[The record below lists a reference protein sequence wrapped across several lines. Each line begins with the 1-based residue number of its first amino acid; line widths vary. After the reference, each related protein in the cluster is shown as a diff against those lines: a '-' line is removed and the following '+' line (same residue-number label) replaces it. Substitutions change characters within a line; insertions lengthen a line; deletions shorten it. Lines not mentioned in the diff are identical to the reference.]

1 MAKDTAG
8 CRALNRNYIVGES
21 ISMINALSVQEV
33 SKVCGSQT
41 VLNNISFDC
50 APGQIY
56 GLIGRNGSGKT
67 MLLKCI
73 CGLVKPTTGAIF
85 VWGRQVGRDIEFPET
100 IGFII
105 EHPGFL
111 LHESGLENL
120 KHLASIRKRIN
131 VEQIQACMKLV
142 GLDPNLKKPVSKYS
156 LGMRQR
162 LGIAQAIMENPNF
175 LILDEPMNGL
185 DNQGVKHIRS
195 VLKELSSNGTTI
207 LLASHSMEDIDFL
220 CDEVYQMDAGVLQ
233 KRIH

>member
-1 MAKDTAG
+1 
-8 CRALNRNYIVGES
+8 
-21 ISMINALSVQEV
+21 MINALSVQEV